1 MTRRVAS
8 LEKQKQLS
16 SLKTSEEIGPIT
28 ARRLLP
34 LNCERERVCRD
45 AMEVMLRVDGA
56 SLRVVRTTSRVARG
70 VQSDA

>member
-1 MTRRVAS
+1 MAS
-8 LEKQKQLS
+8 LEEQKQLS
-16 SLKTSEEIGPIT
+16 SPKSSVEIGPIT

-45 AMEVMLRVDGA
+45 AVEVMLRVKGA
-56 SLRVVRTTSRVARG
+56 SLRVIRTSSRVARG